1 MVLASP
7 GGGAVEAVVLA
18 SIIVPL
24 AVLGVVCWIFWKA
37 AKRDRAAATSALG
50 RRPSVPTDDDP
61 PLDAR

>member
-37 AKRDRAAATSALG
+37 AKRDNESG
-50 RRPSVPTDDDP
+50 RTPGVPADDDS

>member
-37 AKRDRAAATSALG
+37 AKRDRNESG
-50 RRPSVPTDDDP
+50 RAPGVPVDDDP